1 MSSFRLRAHAKINL
15 DLRVGPKRSD
25 GFHGLT
31 TVLQSVALHDTLT
44 FRAVGGPCQ
53 VRCTTPGVP
62 SDRENLIWRAM
73 DLLWASLGR
82 DGEPSGVQ
90 VRVVKRIPVEAGLG
104 GGTANAVA
112 AIRGLCQLWEV
123 SPEPDRLFQI
133 AAEVGADG
141 PFFLVGGTALGI
153 GRGDEVYPLPDLGP
167 HWVVLAVPSRGV
179 STAVAYDWLDRDR
192 AVAGRHRGAPGTN
205 RCRPPV
211 AEATLDLQA
220 FRNDLESPVV
230 RRRSELRQAIRHFQ
244 EHGALRAAMTG
255 SGSAVFGLFSRRREA
270 AEAARAMSWTD
281 WTVMV
286 TSTLDRTR
294 LWPLSDT

>member
-1 MSSFRLRAHAKINL
+1 MSSLRLRAHAKINL
-15 DLRVGPKRSD
+15 DLRVGPRRVD

-53 VRCTTPGVP
+53 VRCATPGVP
-62 SDRENLIWRAM
+62 SDRDNLVWRAM
-73 DLLWASLGR
+73 DLLWASSGR
-82 DGEPSGVQ
+82 CGEPSGVQ
-90 VRVVKRIPVEAGLG
+90 VRIVKRIPIEAGLG

-112 AIRGLCQLWEV
+112 ALHGLCRVWEV
-123 SPEPDRLFQI
+123 SPGPDRLFHI

-153 GRGDEVYPLPDLGP
+153 GRGDEVYPLPDLRR
-167 HWVVLAVPSRGV
+167 HWVVLAVPPRGV
-179 STAVAYDWLDRDR
+179 STAVAYGWLARDR
-192 AVAGRHRGAPGTN
+192 AVVGRRRGTGGTS

-230 RRRSELRQAIRHFQ
+230 RRRSELRLAIRHFQ
-244 EHGALRAAMTG
+244 EYGALRAAMTG
-255 SGSAVFGLFSRRREA
+255 SGSAVFGLFSRRRTA
-270 AEAARAMSWTD
+270 REAARAMSWTD
-281 WTVMV
+281 WTVLV
-286 TSTLDRTR
+286 TSTVDRAS
-294 LWPLSDT
+294 LWPLLVT